1 MCLIQC
7 IIIWEGSGGLLKLDS
22 LTCPASCT
30 LRPKQQKKK
39 KRYFDGHNSVFA
51 CEALLRSVLHN
62 SAIVDDDKAAEGPGQ
77 RLNASKV
84 KSSVTL

>member
-7 IIIWEGSGGLLKLDS
+7 IIIWEGSGGLPKLDS
-22 LTCPASCT
+22 LTCPLTARCV
-30 LRPKQQKKK
+30 PNNPQKK